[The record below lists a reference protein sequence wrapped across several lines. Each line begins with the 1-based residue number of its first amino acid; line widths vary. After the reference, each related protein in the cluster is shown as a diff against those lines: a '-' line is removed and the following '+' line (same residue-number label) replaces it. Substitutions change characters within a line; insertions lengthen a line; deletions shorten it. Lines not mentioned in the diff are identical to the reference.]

1 MGVSQRPYKSLRV
14 INLDWMLVTV
24 GLMALALLAASL
36 IRTVP
41 SYAVAEF
48 GTKIGG
54 LRALTDTERLV
65 LFEDL
70 STSTDPDWSRGQRDD
85 TQVGLGAIWLAAP
98 ADEPMTR
105 RIALPAQTQRSIVT
119 MDLIAID
126 AWSLERLEL
135 SVDGAPVLRQ
145 SFSAQPELIAAQR
158 TEVLTRDGIVLQTR
172 LEAPQELGFA
182 TGTGLEETRLSVE
195 LAVTT
200 TATELRLSIVPLP
213 ASDPAAGARP
223 PMWAIDNLM
232 VIAAER

>member
-1 MGVSQRPYKSLRV
+1 
-14 INLDWMLVTV
+14 MLVTV

-54 LRALTDTERLV
+54 LRALTETERLIM
-65 LFEDL
+65 FEDL
-70 STSTDPDWSRGQRDD
+70 GTSPEPDWSSGQRDD

-98 ADEPMTR
+98 ADAPMTR

-126 AWSLERLEL
+126 AWTLERLEL
-135 SVDGAPVLRQ
+135 SVDGTPVLRQ
-145 SFSAQPELIAAQR
+145 SFSAQPDLIAAQR
-158 TEVLTRDGIVLQTR
+158 TEVLSRDGIVLQTR
-172 LEAPQELGFA
+172 LDGPQELGFE
-182 TGTGLEETRLSVE
+182 TGPGLEETRLSVE

-200 TATELRLSIVPLP
+200 AASELRLSIVPLP
-213 ASDPAAGARP
+213 AADPATEAQP

-232 VIAAER
+232 VIAADR